1 MSKMNQPEL
10 KFLHSEE
17 NLIEL
22 KLEYFRKLSTEVL
35 IESLKPEQIGA
46 LKTKKDGTMM
56 DGHHRIKVLIER
68 GIDVN
73 QFPREIWERTK

>member
-1 MSKMNQPEL
+1 MSQPEL

-17 NLIEL
+17 NLIEM
-22 KLEYFRKLSTEVL
+22 KLEYFRRFSTDDIL
-35 IESLKPEQIGA
+35 ASLKPEQEGA

-73 QFPREIWERTK
+73 QLPREIWGRIL

>member
-1 MSKMNQPEL
+1 MNQPEL
-10 KFLHSEE
+10 KFLHSNET
-17 NLIEL
+17 LIDL
-22 KLEYFRKLSTEVL
+22 KLQYFRRFSTEDFVK
-35 IESLKPEQIGA
+35 SLKPEQEGA

-73 QFPREIWERTK
+73 SLPREIWERVE

>member
-1 MSKMNQPEL
+1 MNQTQL
-10 KFLHSEE
+10 KFLHSQE

-22 KLEYFRKLSTEVL
+22 KLEYFRRISTEDL
-35 IESLKPEQIGA
+35 IESLKPEKEGA

-56 DGHHRIKVLIER
+56 DGHHRIQVLIER

-73 QFPREIWERTK
+73 NLPREIWERIE